1 MSVSLLYSIF
11 PSSSHERNLP
21 RKQSAYFSWNYGIL
35 IMHFPRILFP
45 VLLFGLLGC
54 NKQATPVAAAKSD
67 GPLTVRT
74 VLAKGREIQR
84 NIESV
89 GTFYPME
96 EAIISAEIEGRAE
109 EVKYD
114 LGDLVNAGD
123 ILVRIN
129 DEEQRYQVAQSEAQL
144 RQSLERLGLK
154 TDQERL
160 QDSREAPDVRRAQA
174 ELNAADQN
182 LKRIR
187 SLVDQNIGAKSEL
200 DVAVSR
206 QQAMKAAYDSTI
218 NQTRNLMQ
226 EVERFKAILDLQ
238 RKKLRDTTVKAPFR
252 AYVKERQVTV
262 GQFLRANTP
271 LFILVK
277 TDPIRLRVEIPERM
291 APWIKINQ
299 QVDIHVEAFLGRKF
313 QGKIWRI
320 SPTVDQNK
328 RTFVAEVLV
337 ANSAGELKSGSYA
350 RAFVPTSNRERVTVL
365 PQRAIY
371 YIMGSNKAF
380 VIKDGVVDSRDVK
393 MGDRF
398 ETDVEILEGVE
409 DGEEVAMSQLPKLDT
424 GVKVR
429 INNDPPKQPARPK
442 TAE

>member
-1 MSVSLLYSIF
+1 
-11 PSSSHERNLP
+11 
-21 RKQSAYFSWNYGIL
+21 
-35 IMHFPRILFP
+35 MHFFRLVFALP
-45 VLLFGLLGC
+45 LLGLIGC
-54 NKQATPVAAAKSD
+54 NKQAPPTAAKSD
-67 GPLTVRT
+67 GPLQVRT
-74 VLAKGREIQR
+74 TVAKAREIQR
-84 NIESV
+84 NVESV
-89 GTFYPME
+89 GTFFPME

-109 EVKYD
+109 EVRYD
-114 LGDLVNAGD
+114 LGDVVNAGE

-154 TDQERL
+154 SDKDRLTDA
-160 QDSREAPDVRRAQA
+160 REAPDVRRAAA
-174 ELNAADQN
+174 ELFEAEQR

-200 DVAVSR
+200 DQANAR
-206 QQAMKAAYDSTI
+206 QQAMKAAYDSTV

-271 LFILVK
+271 LFVLVK

-291 APWIKINQ
+291 APWIKVNQ
-299 QVDIHVEAFLGRKF
+299 LVDISVEAFEGRKF

-337 ANSAGELKSGSYA
+337 ANSAGELKPGSYA
-350 RAFVPTSNRERVTVL
+350 RAHVPTSRTERVTVL
-365 PQRAIY
+365 PQRAVY

-380 VIKDGVVDSRDVK
+380 VVKDGVIDARDVK

-398 ETDVEILEGVE
+398 ETDVEILEGVN
-409 DGEEVAMSQLPKLDT
+409 DGEEVALTQLAKLDT

-429 INNDPPKQPARPK
+429 VNNSETKKKKEAAPAGK
-442 TAE
+442 AGM

>member
-1 MSVSLLYSIF
+1 MHSSRWPFFALFLLTI
-11 PSSSHERNLP
+11 
-21 RKQSAYFSWNYGIL
+21 
-35 IMHFPRILFP
+35 
-45 VLLFGLLGC
+45 GC
-54 NKQATPVAAAKSD
+54 SKPTAPPTAKAD
-67 GPLTVRT
+67 GPVTVRT
-74 VLAKGREIQR
+74 VVAKGREVQR
-84 NIESV
+84 NVESV

-109 EVKYD
+109 EVRHD
-114 LGDLVNAGD
+114 LGDLVNPGE

-154 TDQERL
+154 TDKERL
-160 QDSREAPDVRRAQA
+160 LDAREAPDVRRAQA
-174 ELNAADQN
+174 ELNEADQR
-182 LKRIR
+182 LQRVR

-200 DVAVSR
+200 DQANAR
-206 QQAMKAAYDSTI
+206 AQAMKAAYDSTI

-271 LFILVK
+271 LFVLVK

-291 APWIKINQ
+291 APWIKLNQEVAIN
-299 QVDIHVEAFLGRKF
+299 VEAFEKRKF

-337 ANSAGELKSGSYA
+337 ANSAGELKPGSYA
-350 RAFVPTSNRERVTVL
+350 RAHVPTSHTEKVTVL
-365 PQRAIY
+365 PQRAVY

-380 VIKDGVVDSRDVK
+380 VVKDGTVEARDVK

-409 DGEEVAMSQLPKLDT
+409 DGEIVATTQLSKLDT

-429 INNDPPKQPARPK
+429 VNNDPPKQEPARPK
-442 TAE
+442 QAE

>member
-1 MSVSLLYSIF
+1 MYFFRLVFALPLL
-11 PSSSHERNLP
+11 
-21 RKQSAYFSWNYGIL
+21 GL
-35 IMHFPRILFP
+35 I
-45 VLLFGLLGC
+45 GC
-54 NKQATPVAAAKSD
+54 NKQAPPPAAKAD
-67 GPLTVRT
+67 GPLQVRT
-74 VLAKGREIQR
+74 TVAKAREIQR
-84 NIESV
+84 NVESV
-89 GTFYPME
+89 GTFFPME

-109 EVKYD
+109 EVRYD
-114 LGDLVNAGD
+114 LGDVVNAGE

-154 TDQERL
+154 SDKDRLTDA
-160 QDSREAPDVRRAQA
+160 REAPDVRRAAA
-174 ELNAADQN
+174 ELFEAEQR

-200 DVAVSR
+200 DQANAR
-206 QQAMKAAYDSTI
+206 QQAMKAAYDSTV

-291 APWIKINQ
+291 APWIKVNQ
-299 QVDIHVEAFLGRKF
+299 LVDISVEAFEGRKF

-337 ANSAGELKSGSYA
+337 ANSAGELKPGSYA
-350 RAFVPTSNRERVTVL
+350 KAHVPTSRTERVTVL
-365 PQRAIY
+365 PQRAVY

-380 VIKDGVVDSRDVK
+380 VVKDGVVDARDVK

-398 ETDVEILEGVE
+398 ETDVEILEGVN
-409 DGEEVAMSQLPKLDT
+409 DGEEVALTQLAKLDT

-429 INNDPPKQPARPK
+429 VNNSETKKKEAAPAGK
-442 TAE
+442 AGM

>member
-1 MSVSLLYSIF
+1 MYFLRIVLPVVLISL
-11 PSSSHERNLP
+11 
-21 RKQSAYFSWNYGIL
+21 A
-35 IMHFPRILFP
+35 
-45 VLLFGLLGC
+45 GC
-54 NKQATPVAAAKSD
+54 DKQAAPVAAKSD
-67 GPLTVRT
+67 GPLAVRT
-74 VLAKGREIQR
+74 TQAKAREIQR
-84 NIESV
+84 SVESV

-96 EAIISAEIEGRAE
+96 EVIISAEIEGRAE
-109 EVKYD
+109 EVKHD
-114 LGDLVNAGD
+114 LGDLVNPGEV
-123 ILVRIN
+123 LVRIN

-154 TDQERL
+154 ADTDRL
-160 QDSREAPDVRRAQA
+160 KDVTEAPDVRRAQA
-174 ELNAADQN
+174 ELFEAEQR

-187 SLVDQNIGAKSEL
+187 SLVDQNIGAKSDL
-200 DVAVSR
+200 DQANAR

-238 RKKLRDTTVKAPFR
+238 RKKLRDTTVTAPFR
-252 AYVKERQVTV
+252 AFVKERQVTV
-262 GQFLRANTP
+262 GQYLRANTP
-271 LFILVK
+271 LFVLVK

-291 APWIKINQ
+291 APWIKLNQ
-299 QVDIHVEAFLGRKF
+299 LVDINVEAFTDRKF

-337 ANSAGELKSGSYA
+337 ANAAGELKSGSYA
-350 RAFVPTSNRERVTVL
+350 RAHVPTSHTERVTVV
-365 PQRAIY
+365 PQRAVY

-380 VIKDGVVDSRDVK
+380 IVKDGVVESRDVR

-398 ETDVEILEGVE
+398 ETDVEILEGVS
-409 DGEEVAMSQLPKLDT
+409 DGETVALSQLAKLDT

-429 INNDPPKQPARPK
+429 INNDAPKQERSKAS
-442 TAE
+442 E

>member
-1 MSVSLLYSIF
+1 
-11 PSSSHERNLP
+11 
-21 RKQSAYFSWNYGIL
+21 
-35 IMHFPRILFP
+35 MHFSRLFLT
-45 VLLFGLLGC
+45 LLFLGLLGC

-67 GPLTVRT
+67 GPLTIRT
-74 VLAKGREIQR
+74 VLAKGREVQR
-84 NIESV
+84 NVESV

-109 EVKYD
+109 EVKHD
-114 LGDLVNAGD
+114 LGDLVNAGEV
-123 ILVRIN
+123 LVRIN

-144 RQSLERLGLK
+144 RQSLERLGMK
-154 TDQERL
+154 TENERL
-160 QDSREAPDVRRAQA
+160 TDAREAPDVRRAQA

-238 RKKLRDTTVKAPFR
+238 RKKLRDTTVKSPFR

-271 LFILVK
+271 LFVLVK

-291 APWIKINQ
+291 APWIKVNQ
-299 QVDIHVEAFLGRKF
+299 QVAINVEAFQGRKF

-337 ANSAGELKSGSYA
+337 NNEAGELKPGSYA
-350 RAFVPTSNRERVTVL
+350 KANVPTSHTERVTVL

-371 YIMGSNKAF
+371 YVMGSNKAF
-380 VIKDGVVDSRDVK
+380 VIKDGVVEARDVK

-398 ETDVEILEGVE
+398 ETDVEILEGIA
-409 DGEEVAMSQLPKLDT
+409 DGEEVALTQQAKLDT
-424 GVKVR
+424 GVKVKV
-429 INNDPPKQPARPK
+429 NNSPPKQNTPPK
-442 TAE
+442 T

>member
-1 MSVSLLYSIF
+1 
-11 PSSSHERNLP
+11 
-21 RKQSAYFSWNYGIL
+21 
-35 IMHFPRILFP
+35 MHFFRIFFS
-45 VLLFGLLGC
+45 VLLIGLAGC
-54 NKQATPVAAAKSD
+54 NKQAPTVAAKAE
-67 GPLTVRT
+67 GPLVVRT
-74 VLAKGREIQR
+74 AQAKGRDIQR
-84 NIESV
+84 NVESV

-96 EAIISAEIEGRAE
+96 EAIISAEVDGRAE
-109 EVKYD
+109 EVNHD
-114 LGDLVNAGD
+114 LGDLVEAGEV
-123 ILVRIN
+123 LVRIN

-154 TDQERL
+154 ADKERL
-160 QDSREAPDVRRAQA
+160 TDAREAPDVRRAQA
-174 ELNAADQN
+174 ELNEADQR

-187 SLVDQNIGAKSEL
+187 SLVDQNIGARSDL
-200 DVAVSR
+200 DQANAR
-206 QQAMKAAYDSTI
+206 QEAMKAAYDSTI
-218 NQTRNLMQ
+218 NQTRNLVQ

-238 RKKLRDTTVKAPFR
+238 RKKLRDTSVKAPFR

-271 LFILVK
+271 LFVLVK

-291 APWIKINQ
+291 APWIKLNQ
-299 QVDIHVEAFLGRKF
+299 QVGINVEAFAGRKF

-337 ANSAGELKSGSYA
+337 ANAAGELKPGSYA
-350 RAFVPTSNRERVTVL
+350 RAHVPTSHSERVTVL
-365 PQRAIY
+365 PQRAVY

-380 VIKDGVVDSRDVK
+380 VVKDGVVDSRDVK

-398 ETDVEILEGVE
+398 ESDVEILEGVS
-409 DGEEVAMSQLPKLDT
+409 DGEVVAVTQLAKLDT

-429 INNDPPKQPARPK
+429 VNNDPPTQPPARLK
-442 TAE
+442 TSE

>member
-1 MSVSLLYSIF
+1 M
-11 PSSSHERNLP
+11 
-21 RKQSAYFSWNYGIL
+21 QFSRTC
-35 IMHFPRILFP
+35 FS

-54 NKQATPVAAAKSD
+54 NRQPAPAAAKPD

-84 NIESV
+84 NVESV

-109 EVKYD
+109 EVKHD
-114 LGDLVNAGD
+114 LGDLVNAGEV
-123 ILVRIN
+123 LVRIN

-154 TDQERL
+154 TDKERL
-160 QDSREAPDVRRAQA
+160 TDAREAPDVRRAQA
-174 ELNAADQN
+174 ELNEADQR
-182 LKRIR
+182 LSRIR
-187 SLVDQNIGAKSEL
+187 SLVDQNVGAKSEL
-200 DVAVSR
+200 DAAVAR

-218 NQTRNLMQ
+218 NQTRNLVQ

-238 RKKLRDTTVKAPFR
+238 RKKLRDTTVVAPFR

-262 GQFLRANTP
+262 GQFLRVNTP
-271 LFILVK
+271 LFVLVK

-291 APWIKINQ
+291 APWIKLNQ
-299 QVDIHVEAFLGRKF
+299 QVDINVEAFQGRKF

-337 ANSAGELKSGSYA
+337 ANAEGELKPGSYA
-350 RAFVPTSNRERVTVL
+350 RARVPTSRTERVTVL
-365 PQRAIY
+365 PQRSVY

-380 VIKDGVVDSRDVK
+380 VVKEGVVDSRDVK

-398 ETDVEILEGVE
+398 ETDVEILEGVA
-409 DGEEVAMSQLPKLDT
+409 DGEEVAMTQLSKLDT

-429 INNDPPKQPARPK
+429 VNNDPPKEQKEKAKPGV
-442 TAE
+442 

>member
-1 MSVSLLYSIF
+1 M
-11 PSSSHERNLP
+11 
-21 RKQSAYFSWNYGIL
+21 QFS
-35 IMHFPRILFP
+35 RLF
-45 VLLFGLLGC
+45 LTLFFLGLLGC
-54 NKQATPVAAAKSD
+54 NKQATPVAAAKSE

-74 VLAKGREIQR
+74 ALAKGREIQR
-84 NIESV
+84 NVESV

-114 LGDLVNAGD
+114 LGDLVNAGEV
-123 ILVRIN
+123 LVRIN

-144 RQSLERLGLK
+144 RQSLERLGMK
-154 TDQERL
+154 TENERL
-160 QDSREAPDVRRAQA
+160 TDAREAPDVRRAQA

-238 RKKLRDTTVKAPFR
+238 RKKLRDTTVKSPFR

-271 LFILVK
+271 LFVLVK

-291 APWIKINQ
+291 APWIKVNQ
-299 QVDIHVEAFLGRKF
+299 QVGISVEAFQGRKF

-337 ANSAGELKSGSYA
+337 NNEAGELKPGSYA
-350 RAFVPTSNRERVTVL
+350 KANVPTSHTERVTVL
-365 PQRAIY
+365 PQRAVY
-371 YIMGSNKAF
+371 YVMGSNKAF
-380 VIKDGVVDSRDVK
+380 VIKDGTVEARDVK

-398 ETDVEILEGVE
+398 ETDVEILEGIS
-409 DGEEVAMSQLPKLDT
+409 DGDEVALTQQAKLDT
-424 GVKVR
+424 GVKVKV
-429 INNDPPKQPARPK
+429 NNNPPKQNTPPK
-442 TAE
+442 T

>member
-1 MSVSLLYSIF
+1 M
-11 PSSSHERNLP
+11 
-21 RKQSAYFSWNYGIL
+21 
-35 IMHFPRILFP
+35 
-45 VLLFGLLGC
+45 GLAGLAGC
-54 NKQATPVAAAKSD
+54 NKQVADQTTAKASGPV
-67 GPLTVRT
+67 TVRT
-74 VLAKGREIQR
+74 VAAKGREIQR
-84 NIESV
+84 IVESV

-96 EAIISAEIEGRAE
+96 EAIISAEVDGRAE
-109 EVKYD
+109 EVKKD
-114 LGDLVNAGD
+114 LGDLVEAGE

-154 TDQERL
+154 DEKQRLTDP
-160 QDSREAPDVRRAQA
+160 REAPDVRRAQA
-174 ELNAADQN
+174 ELNEAEQR

-200 DVAVSR
+200 DQANAR
-206 QQAMKAAYDSTI
+206 EQAMRAAYDSTI

-238 RKKLRDTTVKAPFR
+238 RKKLRDATVKAPFR

-262 GQFLRANTP
+262 GQYLRANTP
-271 LFILVK
+271 LFVLVK

-291 APWIKINQ
+291 APWIKVNQ
-299 QVDIHVEAFLGRKF
+299 LVDISVEAFQNRKF

-337 ANSAGELKSGSYA
+337 SNTAGELKPGSYA
-350 RAFVPTSNRERVTVL
+350 RAHVPTSRTERVTVL
-365 PQRAIY
+365 PQRAVY
-371 YIMGSNKAF
+371 YIMGANKAF
-380 VIKDGVVDSRDVK
+380 VVKDGVVEAREVK

-398 ETDVEILEGVE
+398 ENDVEILEGVA
-409 DGEEVAMSQLPKLDT
+409 DGETVAVTQLSKLDT
-424 GVKVR
+424 GIKVSV
-429 INNDPPKQPARPK
+429 NNAPPQQKK
-442 TAE
+442 AE

>member
-1 MSVSLLYSIF
+1 
-11 PSSSHERNLP
+11 
-21 RKQSAYFSWNYGIL
+21 
-35 IMHFPRILFP
+35 MHFSRVLFS
-45 VLLFGLLGC
+45 VLLLGLVGC
-54 NKQATPVAAAKSD
+54 NKEEPTVAAKAE

-74 VLAKGREIQR
+74 AQAKGREVRRIV
-84 NIESV
+84 ESV

-109 EVKYD
+109 EVKHD
-114 LGDLVNAGD
+114 LGDLVNAGEV
-123 ILVRIN
+123 LVRIN

-154 TDQERL
+154 TDKERL
-160 QDSREAPDVRRAQA
+160 TDAREAPDVRRAQA
-174 ELNAADQN
+174 ELNEADQR
-182 LKRIR
+182 LKRIS

-200 DVAVSR
+200 DQANAR

-252 AYVKERQVTV
+252 AFVKERQVTV

-271 LFILVK
+271 LFVLVK

-299 QVDIHVEAFLGRKF
+299 QVDISVEAFQGRKF

-337 ANSAGELKSGSYA
+337 ANEAGELKSGSYA
-350 RAFVPTSNRERVTVL
+350 RAHVPTSHSERVTVL
-365 PQRAIY
+365 PQRAVY

-398 ETDVEILEGVE
+398 ESDVEILEGVT
-409 DGEEVAMSQLPKLDT
+409 DGEVVALTQLAKLDT

-429 INNDPPKQPARPK
+429 INNDPPKQDPARAK
-442 TAE
+442 SAE

>member
-1 MSVSLLYSIF
+1 
-11 PSSSHERNLP
+11 
-21 RKQSAYFSWNYGIL
+21 
-35 IMHFPRILFP
+35 MHFIRFVVPA
-45 VLLFGLLGC
+45 LLISAVGC
-54 NKQATPVAAAKSD
+54 NKEAPKVTAKSD
-67 GPLTVRT
+67 GPLAVRT
-74 VLAKGREIQR
+74 TQAKAREIQR
-84 NIESV
+84 SVESV

-114 LGDLVNAGD
+114 LGDLVNAGEV
-123 ILVRIN
+123 LVRIN

-154 TDQERL
+154 ADTDRL
-160 QDSREAPDVRRAQA
+160 KDVTEAPDVRRAQA
-174 ELNAADQN
+174 ELFEAEQR

-187 SLVDQNIGAKSEL
+187 SLVDQNIGAKSDL
-200 DVAVSR
+200 DQANAR

-238 RKKLRDTTVKAPFR
+238 RKKLRDTTVRAPFR
-252 AYVKERQVTV
+252 AFVKERQVTV

-271 LFILVK
+271 LFVLVK

-291 APWIKINQ
+291 APWIKLEQ
-299 QVDIHVEAFLGRKF
+299 LVDINVEAFLGRKF

-337 ANSAGELKSGSYA
+337 ANSAGELKPGSYA
-350 RAFVPTSNRERVTVL
+350 RAHVPTSRTERVTVV
-365 PQRAIY
+365 PQRAVY

-380 VIKDGVVDSRDVK
+380 IVKDGVVESRDVK

-398 ETDVEILEGVE
+398 ETDVEILEGVT
-409 DGEEVAMSQLPKLDT
+409 DGETVALTQLAKLDT

-429 INNDPPKQPARPK
+429 INNDSPKQDRPK
-442 TAE
+442 AAE

>member
-1 MSVSLLYSIF
+1 M
-11 PSSSHERNLP
+11 
-21 RKQSAYFSWNYGIL
+21 
-35 IMHFPRILFP
+35 
-45 VLLFGLLGC
+45 GLAGLAGC
-54 NKQATPVAAAKSD
+54 NKQVADQTTAKASGPV
-67 GPLTVRT
+67 TVRT
-74 VLAKGREIQR
+74 VAAKGRDIQR
-84 NIESV
+84 IVESV

-96 EAIISAEIEGRAE
+96 EAIISAEVDGRAE
-109 EVKYD
+109 EVKKD
-114 LGDLVNAGD
+114 LGDLVEAGE

-154 TDQERL
+154 DEKQRLTDP
-160 QDSREAPDVRRAQA
+160 REAPDVRRAQA
-174 ELNAADQN
+174 ELYEAEQR

-200 DVAVSR
+200 DQANAR
-206 QQAMKAAYDSTI
+206 EQAMRAAYDSTI

-238 RKKLRDTTVKAPFR
+238 RKKLRDATVKAPFR

-262 GQFLRANTP
+262 GQYLRANTP
-271 LFILVK
+271 LFVLVK

-291 APWIKINQ
+291 APWIKVNQ
-299 QVDIHVEAFLGRKF
+299 LVDISVEAFQNRKF

-337 ANSAGELKSGSYA
+337 SNTAGELKPGSYA
-350 RAFVPTSNRERVTVL
+350 RAHVPTSRTERVTVL
-365 PQRAIY
+365 PQRAVY
-371 YIMGSNKAF
+371 YIMGANKAF
-380 VIKDGVVDSRDVK
+380 VIKDGVVEAREVK

-398 ETDVEILEGVE
+398 ETDVEILEGVA
-409 DGEEVAMSQLPKLDT
+409 DGETVAVTQLAKLDT
-424 GVKVR
+424 GIKVSV
-429 INNDPPKQPARPK
+429 NNAPPQQKK
-442 TAE
+442 AE